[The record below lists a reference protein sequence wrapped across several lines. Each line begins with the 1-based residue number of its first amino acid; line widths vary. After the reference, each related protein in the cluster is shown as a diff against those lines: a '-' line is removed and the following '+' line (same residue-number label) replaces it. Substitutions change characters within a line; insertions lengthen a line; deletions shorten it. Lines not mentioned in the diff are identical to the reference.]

1 MEITNEKYQ
10 ELVEAKATLDLLCK
24 LYAGLQSYQFDDVCK
39 IILVKQEAKDAEEHR
54 IFAGTCRTIPG
65 TCNYAIY

>member
-24 LYAGLQSYQFDDVCK
+24 LYAGLESYQFDYVCK
-39 IILVKQEAKDAEEHR
+39 TILAKQEAKDAE
-54 IFAGTCRTIPG
+54 
-65 TCNYAIY
+65 

>member
-24 LYAGLQSYQFDDVCK
+24 LYAGLQTYQFDTVCK
-39 IILVKQEAKDAEEHR
+39 AIFGKQEAKDAE
-54 IFAGTCRTIPG
+54 
-65 TCNYAIY
+65 

>member
-24 LYAGLQSYQFDDVCK
+24 LYAGLKSYQFDDVCK
-39 IILVKQEAKDAEEHR
+39 AVFAEHIQNGPQLGQTEED
-54 IFAGTCRTIPG
+54 
-65 TCNYAIY
+65 

>member
-24 LYAGLQSYQFDDVCK
+24 LYVCVSLYQFDDVCK
-39 IILVKQEAKDAEEHR
+39 MLLGKQEETDAE
-54 IFAGTCRTIPG
+54 
-65 TCNYAIY
+65 

>member
-24 LYAGLQSYQFDDVCK
+24 LYSGLKSYQFDEVCK
-39 IILVKQEAKDAEEHR
+39 MILGKKDEKDAE
-54 IFAGTCRTIPG
+54 
-65 TCNYAIY
+65 

>member
-10 ELVEAKATLDLLCK
+10 ELAEAKATLDLLCK

-39 IILVKQEAKDAEEHR
+39 TLLGKQEEKDAE
-54 IFAGTCRTIPG
+54 
-65 TCNYAIY
+65 

>member
-24 LYAGLQSYQFDDVCK
+24 LYAGLKSYQFDDVCK
-39 IILVKQEAKDAEEHR
+39 MIFGKQEEKDAE
-54 IFAGTCRTIPG
+54 
-65 TCNYAIY
+65 

>member
-39 IILVKQEAKDAEEHR
+39 AVFAEH
-54 IFAGTCRTIPG
+54 IQNGPQCGTTEG
-65 TCNYAIY
+65 E

>member
-39 IILVKQEAKDAEEHR
+39 IILVKQDANDAE
-54 IFAGTCRTIPG
+54 
-65 TCNYAIY
+65 

>member
-10 ELVEAKATLDLLCK
+10 ELVEAKATLDLLGK

-39 IILVKQEAKDAEEHR
+39 LLLGKQEEKDAE
-54 IFAGTCRTIPG
+54 
-65 TCNYAIY
+65 

>member
-24 LYAGLQSYQFDDVCK
+24 LYAGLQSYQFDAACK
-39 IILVKQEAKDAEEHR
+39 MILGKQEAKDAE
-54 IFAGTCRTIPG
+54 
-65 TCNYAIY
+65 

>member
-24 LYAGLQSYQFDDVCK
+24 LYAGLQTYQFGDACK
-39 IILVKQEAKDAEEHR
+39 IILVKQEAKDAE
-54 IFAGTCRTIPG
+54 
-65 TCNYAIY
+65 

>member
-24 LYAGLQSYQFDDVCK
+24 LYSGLKSYQFDAVCK
-39 IILVKQEAKDAEEHR
+39 MLLVKHEAKDA
-54 IFAGTCRTIPG
+54 A
-65 TCNYAIY
+65 